1 MHVILDM
8 SASSPECFGKLW
20 LGGEHA
26 SGDVHMLQSHCITIV
41 LPASRKPAPAE
52 SLNIKVLDYVDGT
65 ALAAGD
71 VRLEDFLA
79 VADKVI
85 DYLQKGHGILVC
97 CKNGAHRSA
106 TLTVLLVMRLTGWD
120 AMRAFNYV
128 SQLRNIVDLT
138 SVAPPSAHR
147 RHQPRPIEFLQSQE
161 DRIIANAFDLAG
173 NLVVTPISY
182 RKKAAELGFETI
194 GSRAKSMPGPK
205 KVPGQCSGWSS
216 YEMVEPGHSTVSS
229 HEMSS
234 LSQSESQDTSSGSIK
249 RARLTSKG
257 VADFFVV
264 SDDLK
269 TPAARAQKLKDL
281 CSELEALDAKL
292 LSAVTSG
299 QTCPKKPEPEPHS
312 SAAAQPATQEPAE
325 AEPNEAMPQRPHEE
339 GSEAT
344 EPAAQGLSAEVKA
357 EPQDRALTAQNR
369 AAAFTCYTGNHRSGA
384 FAYMV
389 RELMGILHLLSTDL

>member
-1 MHVILDM
+1 M
-8 SASSPECFGKLW
+8 
-20 LGGEHA
+20 
-26 SGDVHMLQSHCITIV
+26 
-41 LPASRKPAPAE
+41 
-52 SLNIKVLDYVDGT
+52 
-65 ALAAGD
+65 
-71 VRLEDFLA
+71 
-79 VADKVI
+79 
-85 DYLQKGHGILVC
+85 
-97 CKNGAHRSA
+97 
-106 TLTVLLVMRLTGWD
+106 
-120 AMRAFNYV
+120 
-128 SQLRNIVDLT
+128 
-138 SVAPPSAHR
+138 
-147 RHQPRPIEFLQSQE
+147 
-161 DRIIANAFDLAG
+161 
-173 NLVVTPISY
+173 
-182 RKKAAELGFETI
+182 
-194 GSRAKSMPGPK
+194 
-205 KVPGQCSGWSS
+205 
-216 YEMVEPGHSTVSS
+216 
-229 HEMSS
+229 
-234 LSQSESQDTSSGSIK
+234 
-249 RARLTSKG
+249 
-257 VADFFVV
+257 V